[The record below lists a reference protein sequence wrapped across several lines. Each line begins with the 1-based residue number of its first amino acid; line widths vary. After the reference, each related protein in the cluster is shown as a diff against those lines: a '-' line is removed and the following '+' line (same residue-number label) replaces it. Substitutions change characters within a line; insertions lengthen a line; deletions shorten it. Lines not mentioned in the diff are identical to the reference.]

1 MQTVYDA
8 DLLLV
13 DDNADLLR
21 LLMEQ
26 LTGAGY
32 RRVRTA
38 QSCAAAK
45 AAFERQTPELMI
57 LDINLPDGDGFSLFR
72 FLREKADVPALFL
85 SARDADADR
94 LFGLGLG
101 ADDYLTKPFLM
112 QELLLRVQLILRRAY
127 RAELAHARPAA
138 LALGGRQVNLGDAVV
153 TLSDGRTLS
162 LTATERAL
170 LEKLAENRGHIVTYD
185 ALCAAVWG
193 ADYIGYENTL
203 GVHIRHLREKIE
215 EQPSHPRWLLT
226 ARGIGYKLAKEE
238 RA

>member
-1 MQTVYDA
+1 MRTVYDA

-13 DDNADLLR
+13 DDNPDLLR
-21 LLMEQ
+21 LLSDQ
-26 LTGAGY
+26 LSGAGY
-32 RRVRTA
+32 RHIRTA
-38 QSCAAAK
+38 ANCAAAQT
-45 AAFERQTPELMI
+45 AFACKTPELMI

-72 FLREKADVPALFL
+72 FLREKVDVPALFL

-112 QELLLRVQLILRRAY
+112 QELLLRVQHILR
-127 RAELAHARPAA
+127 
-138 LALGGRQVNLGDAVV
+138 LGDRQADLNDATV
-153 TLSDGRTLS
+153 TLSTGKTLS

-193 ADYIGYENTL
+193 ADYAGYENSL

-215 EQPSHPRWLLT
+215 AEPSRPRWLLT
-226 ARGIGYKLAKEE
+226 ARGIGYKLAGEE
-238 RA
+238 SR